1 MVKTLDSFFN
11 NARLK
16 EQDKIIYK
24 TKEHRKIKSFELVKW
39 LNG

>member
-1 MVKTLDSFFN
+1 MLKALDFFFN
-11 NARLK
+11 KARLK

-24 TKEHRKIKSFELVKW
+24 TKEHRKIKSFVFVKW